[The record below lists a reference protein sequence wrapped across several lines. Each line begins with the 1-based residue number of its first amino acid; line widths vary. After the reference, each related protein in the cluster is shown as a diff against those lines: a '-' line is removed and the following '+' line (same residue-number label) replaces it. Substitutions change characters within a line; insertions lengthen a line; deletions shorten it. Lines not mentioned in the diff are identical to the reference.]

1 MSQMQRPKK
10 RQKSQKSQRLRQV
23 LCALGLAGAG
33 QMLAPL
39 TRPLQT
45 SFFLPGNVGSKMGK
59 ACPSRRTTT
68 CSAFDPDADRAS
80 GVLQEGEHIY
90 SDVDMQDL
98 STDSSKE
105 EAYVFDEDAFGD
117 DAREQDIGP
126 TKYFGVSEADGI
138 SVLNECNGTV
148 EADRLMPGDVVAAQ
162 VPAEGS
168 HARLVDGRGWICLDQ
183 IGQGLEEVHPWA
195 AKVMHKPKLSQD
207 DAASLGYLSLD
218 EDKLTPLAQHLPLPN
233 RVIAQLERRGVKKAS
248 PIQEAVFA
256 DIYKGKS
263 MCLQSQT
270 GTGKTLAM
278 VLPLLT
284 AMAEESEWGRRGDK
298 IIVITSCREL
308 AAQLYTDIDSMG
320 FFPKGKGVATMVI
333 VGNVPPSEA
342 VLNANVII
350 GTPNE
355 LGGLLHKDREIIE
368 TLHTKLRGIV
378 LDEVDEYTTAPR
390 LFASK
395 WAIKKKRRIYNEKKA
410 VLSGRLGDFNTG
422 VIEWFLKRSL
432 AYSRRRDLQVLA
444 ASATMNREMA
454 RKVHRLLR
462 WDPLGRW
469 FNNPPPLMRPLAMM
483 KADFQAIPM
492 MPTVPLGLDHR
503 FVPVIPATS
512 DTFISDKHWTRKP
525 YEYGGLPRLKVK
537 ALNQRRGMGQRPV
550 AKDKAVAMLDGL
562 HDALKSR
569 KANSGTSLLIICRTV
584 GLTVREAVKKLHR
597 WGFHEAEAIH
607 EALWTDPSDWP
618 SRWAIKYNYD
628 QQDHATEIA
637 QRHERLNERARTAT
651 PVQQPAGSDA
661 WRQMEARKKAGE
673 STAPVLVG
681 FEGLG
686 RGIHFD
692 GVETVYILGLPQ
704 KPHAYMHYA
713 GRVGR
718 LGQKAGKVVSII
730 PKAGQKVLKA
740 WASKVGPGVKFR
752 EEPIMRILS
761 ADVSDVEPHKLPLQM
776 QRRLRPASAPADEEE
791 EEEKE
796 PLLLPEPEDPYRLP
810 DLEED
815 DVDEAERE
823 PVRIPDRMADAMRS
837 RGEKGE
843 LGVKQIAAEMQR
855 ATSRWPGPREVP
867 RYITKRERWKQEK
880 AAKATKKS

>member
-1 MSQMQRPKK
+1 M
-10 RQKSQKSQRLRQV
+10 
-23 LCALGLAGAG
+23 GLAGAG
-33 QMLAPL
+33 RTFAFLQPRPVVPIGETPARGVSVRAAA
-39 TRPLQT
+39 TR
-45 SFFLPGNVGSKMGK
+45 GI
-59 ACPSRRTTT
+59 RRCALGHSTGYE
-68 CSAFDPDADRAS
+68 AAD
-80 GVLQEGEHIY
+80 VMQEGEHIY

-98 STDSSKE
+98 SD
-105 EAYVFDEDAFGD
+105 VQEDAFVLD
-117 DAREQDIGP
+117 SAAFSDEDMEEDIGP
-126 TKYFGVSEADGI
+126 VRYFGASQADGI
-138 SVLNECNGTV
+138 ALLSDCDSLTEV
-148 EADRLMPGDVVAAQ
+148 DRLMPGDVVAAQ
-162 VPAEGS
+162 VPVNGS
-168 HARLVDGRGWICLDQ
+168 HARLVDGRGWLGLDQ
-183 IGQGLEEVHPWA
+183 IGSGLEEVHPWA
-195 AKVMHKPKLSQD
+195 AQIMHKPRITKA

-218 EDKLTPLAQHLPLPN
+218 EEKLTPLAQHLPLPN
-233 RVIAQLERRGVKKAS
+233 RVIAQLERKGVKKAS
-248 PIQEAVFA
+248 PIQEAVFS

-278 VLPLLT
+278 ILPLLT

-308 AAQLYTDIDSMG
+308 AAQLYTYIDSLG
-320 FFPKGKGVATMVI
+320 FFPKAKGYATMVI

-355 LGGLLHKDREIIE
+355 LGGLLHKDREIIQ

-410 VLSGRLGDFNTG
+410 VLSGRLGNFNTG

-432 AYSRRRDLQVLA
+432 AYSRRQDLQVLA
-444 ASATMNREMA
+444 ASATMNRDMA

-469 FNNPPPLMRPLAMM
+469 FNKPPPLMRPLAMM
-483 KADFQAIPM
+483 KSDFQAIPM
-492 MPTVPLGLDHR
+492 MPTVPLDLDHR
-503 FVPVIPATS
+503 YVPVIPSISSTE
-512 DTFISDKHWTRKP
+512 ISDAHWTRKP
-525 YEYGGLPRLKVK
+525 YEKGGLPRLKVK
-537 ALNQRRGMGQRPV
+537 AINQRRGMGQRPV
-550 AKDKAVAMLDGL
+550 KKDKAVAMLDGL

-569 KANSGTSLLIICRTV
+569 KQGSGTSLVVICRTV
-584 GLTVREAVKKLHR
+584 GLTVREAVRTLHE

-607 EALWTDPSDWP
+607 EALWTDPRDWP
-618 SRWAIKYNYD
+618 SRWAIKYSYD

-637 QRHERLNERARTAT
+637 ERHEQLNERARTAT
-651 PVQQPAGSDA
+651 PLEQPVGCDA
-661 WRQMEARKKAGE
+661 WREMEERKKAGE
-673 STAPVLVG
+673 NTAPVLVG

-704 KPHAYMHYA
+704 QPRAYMHYA

-718 LGQKAGKVVSII
+718 FGQKAGKVVSII

-752 EEPIMRILS
+752 QEPIMRIRS
-761 ADVSDVEPHKLPLQM
+761 AEVSNVEPHKLPLQM
-776 QRRLRPASAPADEEE
+776 ERRLRPASEPVEEE
-791 EEEKE
+791 EVEQQE

-810 DLEED
+810 ELESD
-815 DVDEAERE
+815 DSEEPEKE
-823 PVRIPDRMADAMRS
+823 PVPVPHKMADAIRS
-837 RGEKGE
+837 RGKQGE

-855 ATSRWPGPREVP
+855 ATSRWPGPQEVP
-867 RYITKRERWKQEK
+867 RHTTKRERWKQEK
-880 AAKATKKS
+880 AAKAARKP